1 MNKTLKLL
9 IILFL
14 VVLAGLFAGSQFL
27 RSREIAILSKDKN
40 PTAEPWP
47 EKLKNPAASI
57 KAVYATSWT
66 AASDKQIDYLIKLAT
81 TTEIN
86 AIVIDIKDY
95 TGHIAFETQSLLIKS
110 IGSEEV
116 QIKNLNKLINKL
128 HKENIYVIAR
138 ITVFQDPVLA
148 TKRPELAVK
157 SKKTGANWK
166 DNKGLN
172 WVDPASLEVWNYI
185 LTVAQEADKHGFDEL
200 NFDYVRFPSDGNM
213 QDMTFPFYDG
223 QKPKHEIIRDFFKYL
238 SDNLRPTGVKTSVDL
253 FGLST
258 INHDD
263 LGIGQILEDAA
274 PYFDFVCPMV
284 YPSHYANGF
293 LGYANPAAYPYEV
306 IKYSLENGQSRLS
319 DLTATPSPL
328 PNATIGYSVF
338 PTPKFNQVAALRP
351 WLQDF
356 DLGAIYDAR
365 MVRLEKQAV
374 YDVFCSPPSPKASA
388 DAQICSSSANGLG
401 SKFGGWMM
409 WDPTNVYTVAALDQK
424 QK

>member
-1 MNKTLKLL
+1 MKKSIVWLV
-9 IILFL
+9 IVFLFL
-14 VVLAGLFAGSQFL
+14 ALGLVLTFQFL
-27 RSREIAILSKDKN
+27 NSREISFSVQPNNEKV
-40 PTAEPWP
+40 EPWP
-47 EKLKNPAASI
+47 EKLKNPAITI

-95 TGHIAFETQSLLIKS
+95 TGHIAFETQSPLIKS
-110 IGSEEV
+110 VGSEEG

-148 TKRPELAVK
+148 VKRPELAVK
-157 SKKTGANWK
+157 SKKTGTNWK
-166 DNKGLN
+166 DNKGLA

-185 LTVAQEADKHGFDEL
+185 LTIAQEADKHGFDEL

-213 QDMTFPFYDG
+213 QDITFPFYDG
-223 QKPKHEIIRDFFKYL
+223 QKPKHEVIRDFFKYL
-238 SDNLRPTGVKTSVDL
+238 SDNLRSNGVKTSADL
-253 FGLST
+253 FGLAT

-284 YPSHYANGF
+284 YPSHYASGF

-306 IKYSLENGQSRLS
+306 IKYSLENGQKRLVT
-319 DLTATPSPL
+319 LTATPTPL
-328 PNATIGYSVF
+328 ANATTTPSVLA
-338 PTPKFNQVAALRP
+338 TPKFAKVAELRP

-374 YDVFCSPPSPKASA
+374 YDL
-388 DAQICSSSANGLG
+388 GLPA
-401 SKFGGWMM
+401 GWMM

>member
-14 VVLAGLFAGSQFL
+14 VVLVGLFVGSQFL
-27 RSREIAILSKDKN
+27 HSREIAILSKDKN
-40 PTAEPWP
+40 LTTDSWP
-47 EKLKNPAASI
+47 EKLKNPAIAI

-86 AIVIDIKDY
+86 AIIIDIKDY
-95 TGHIAFETQSLLIKS
+95 TGHIAFETQSPLIKS
-110 IGSEEV
+110 IGSEEI

-148 TKRPELAVK
+148 AKRPELAVK

-166 DNKGLN
+166 DNKGLS

-185 LTVAQEADKHGFDEL
+185 LTIAQEADKHGFDEL

-223 QKPKHEIIRDFFKYL
+223 QKPKHEVIRDFFKYL
-238 SDNLRPTGVKTSVDL
+238 SDNLRSNGVKTSADL
-253 FGLST
+253 FGLAT

-284 YPSHYANGF
+284 YPSHYASGF
-293 LGYANPAAYPYEV
+293 LGYKNPALYPYEV
-306 IKYSLENGQSRLS
+306 IKYSLENAQKRLVI
-319 DLTATPSPL
+319 LTATPTPL
-328 PNATIGYSVF
+328 ANATTTPSVLA
-338 PTPKFNQVAALRP
+338 TPKFAKVAELRP

-356 DLGAIYDAR
+356 DMGAIYDAR

-374 YDVFCSPPSPKASA
+374 YDL
-388 DAQICSSSANGLG
+388 GLPA
-401 SKFGGWMM
+401 GWMM
-409 WDPTNVYTVAALDQK
+409 WDPTNVYTVTALDQK